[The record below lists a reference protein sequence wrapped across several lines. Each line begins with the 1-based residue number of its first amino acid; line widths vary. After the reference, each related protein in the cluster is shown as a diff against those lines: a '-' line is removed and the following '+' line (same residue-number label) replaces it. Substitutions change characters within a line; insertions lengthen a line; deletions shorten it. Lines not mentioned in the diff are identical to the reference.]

1 MYEMAVKIFSLYL
14 YVIMVNC
21 AITAHVEI
29 IQNTGKV
36 MLFFCLLSLSLSRA
50 PSTRQKFLRERR
62 PDHCKVGA
70 SQPSTGVGLFIN

>member
-36 MLFFCLLSLSLSRA
+36 MLFFLFTLSLFLALHLLDRNSYEKEDPITVRWVPVSH
-50 PSTRQKFLRERR
+50 RQ
-62 PDHCKVGA
+62 V
-70 SQPSTGVGLFIN
+70 